1 MRKKR
6 ERFTDKER
14 EEIQE
19 AMRGVHADH
28 VVKRLMA
35 LKLMVVDGISSAET
49 ARYSGLHATSVNR
62 NIRIYRQEG
71 IEAITGRRHN
81 HGNRYMSNE
90 EEEAFLEQFRE
101 QSESGQIIEVTDI
114 YKSYQESVGHA
125 VTRNAIYYMLKKHKW
140 RKVMPRSKHPKKA
153 SPEAIEAY
161 KKNHR
166 RDQNAEKEQAELAGD
181 VRGRGWVWTDQ

>member
-28 VVKRLMA
+28 VVKRMMA
-35 LKLMVVDGISSAET
+35 LKLMVVDGITSAEA

-114 YKSYQESVGHA
+114 YKAYQESVGHA
-125 VTRNAIYYMLKKHKW
+125 VTRNAIYYILKKHKW

-161 KKNHR
+161 KKNHER
-166 RDQNAEKEQAELAGD
+166 CQNVEKTQAELARD
-181 VRGRGWVWTDQ
+181 VPGRGWVWTNQ